1 VDLNFWRDK
10 RVFVTG
16 HTGFK
21 GSWLSLWLHKLG
33 ANVSGYSLP
42 PTPSQTLYNTLELG
56 AKTTSVLGDISD
68 LEAVRRAIDEVS
80 PEIVL
85 HMAAQPLVQKSFQNP
100 YETFN
105 TNVMGTVNILEAVR
119 HCPSIR
125 AVVVVTTDKCY
136 QNNEWVWPYREND
149 RLGGDDPYS
158 SSKACS
164 ELITHSFYKSFFAPN
179 SSSAGAVAI
188 ASGRAGNVIGGGD
201 WAENRLLPDL
211 IRSLENGQKLTL
223 RNPAAVRPWQFVLE
237 PLRGYLM
244 LAQQLYEQGHNFS
257 GGWNFGPLEVDA
269 RPVKWVVSE
278 MCNAMGV
285 DDNWEIEQG
294 QFFPEKQMLRL
305 DVSMAN
311 CELHWSP
318 VLSVAEGI
326 QFTADWYA
334 DHLSGKNLCD
344 KTLEQIVRYE
354 SLVAKTSQVSDQI
367 IIK

>member
-1 VDLNFWRDK
+1 MDVTFWKNK

-33 ANVSGYSLP
+33 ANVTGYSLP
-42 PTPSQTLYNTLELG
+42 PTQSQTLYSTLKLG
-56 AKTTSVLGDISD
+56 AKTTSVFGDVSD
-68 LEAVRRAIDEVS
+68 LEALSRAIDAAS
-80 PEIVL
+80 AEIVL
-85 HMAAQPLVQKSFQNP
+85 HMAAQPLVQKSYQNP

-105 TNVMGTVNILEAVR
+105 TNVMGTVNILEAIR
-119 HCPSIR
+119 HCSSVR
-125 AVVVVTTDKCY
+125 AAVVVTTDKCY

-158 SSKACS
+158 SSKACA

-211 IRSLENGQKLTL
+211 IRSLENGHKMTL
-223 RNPAAVRPWQFVLE
+223 RNPSATRPWQFVLE

-257 GGWNFGPLEVDA
+257 GGWNFGPLEGDA

-278 MCNAMGV
+278 MCNAMCV
-285 DDNWEIEQG
+285 DDVSEIVPG
-294 QFFPEKQMLRL
+294 KFFPEKQMLRL

-311 CELHWSP
+311 SELQWRP

-326 QFTADWYA
+326 QLTADWYA
-334 DHLSGKNLCD
+334 DHLSGKNLYD
-344 KTLEQIVRYE
+344 KTQEQIAHYE
-354 SLVAKTSQVSDQI
+354 SLIASSSYVSDQI
-367 IIK
+367 VVK